1 MTCLNMFGFVTTPW
15 KRGCLVSVPMYE
27 KTHPLKV
34 HGWMGRLESHG
45 GDFATRYWTP
55 LGRWSRSWLSKTCLE
70 LQKKQGVKCWFHI
83 VQTEISKWF
92 YISGYWHTVWN
103 TWSPLHFFWF
113 QGLVMF
119 DPYNHQVEALEFR
132 SLRSCAFS
140 GLFGWPIATAFYGPA
155 KRFFT
160 CCGQELGVAKFD
172 ATLARMSY
180 EYWRWYMYVQE
191 VFSRYWECISFAVF
205 HIYVII
211 FMAFHRLM

>member
-1 MTCLNMFGFVTTPW
+1 MDIDTQFETHEAPSISFDFRVWWCLIHMTIKLKPWIFLFSSGSWCWLQTP
-15 KRGCLVSVPMYE
+15 P
-27 KTHPLKV
+27 
-34 HGWMGRLESHG
+34 
-45 GDFATRYWTP
+45 
-55 LGRWSRSWLSKTCLE
+55 
-70 LQKKQGVKCWFHI
+70 
-83 VQTEISKWF
+83 
-92 YISGYWHTVWN
+92 
-103 TWSPLHFFWF
+103 
-113 QGLVMF
+113 VMTGKLF
-119 DPYNHQVEALEFR
+119 LLPFR

-160 CCGQELGVAKFD
+160 CCGRELGVAKFD

>member
-1 MTCLNMFGFVTTPW
+1 MTCLILFGFVTTPW
-15 KRGCLVSVPMYE
+15 KRGCLGKNLTLWRFMAEWEDWSHMEAILQQDIERLLAERV
-27 KTHPLKV
+27 
-34 HGWMGRLESHG
+34 GRGSPKP
-45 GDFATRYWTP
+45 AW
-55 LGRWSRSWLSKTCLE
+55 RS
-70 LQKKQGVKCWFHI
+70 KKQAVKCWFHI

-103 TWSPLHFFWF
+103 TWSPLDFFWF

-119 DPYNHQVEALEFR
+119 DPYDHQVEALEFR

-155 KRFFT
+155 KRCFT
-160 CCGQELGVAKFD
+160 CCGRELGVAKFD